1 MTEPL
6 KCQIC
11 EKPAT
16 VHLTQ
21 ILNNNIYKV
30 HMCESCAQSK
40 GVTDPEGFS
49 LEDLFEKTGLSD
61 IQKAAR
67 LSENAKCGK
76 CGLSTSKFKKTGRL
90 GCPDCY
96 DALNSFVVGMLP
108 NLHSAI
114 QHSGKV
120 PERSVERMNN
130 AHRLSALERDLDT
143 AVKDERYEDAAAFR
157 DEIRQLLETP
167 NVGARAST
175 AGAAEGDEE

>member
-1 MTEPL
+1 
-6 KCQIC
+6 
-11 EKPAT
+11 
-16 VHLTQ
+16 
-21 ILNNNIYKV
+21 
-30 HMCESCAQSK
+30 
-40 GVTDPEGFS
+40 
-49 LEDLFEKTGLSD
+49 
-61 IQKAAR
+61 
-67 LSENAKCGK
+67 
-76 CGLSTSKFKKTGRL
+76 
-90 GCPDCY
+90 
-96 DALNSFVVGMLP
+96 MLP